1 MPLPSNFAFDTETDR
16 FGDDVLTCMIQVCPI
31 SAGSLD
37 DVSIILGLDCYE
49 RFLDRFEETQYNMD
63 CHMYNLDYEFKW
75 LKHWLGGYEFVPFS
89 QKRLAR
95 GQWTCS
101 SDNMTTYCVKICNR
115 HGKVLKITDDMKRL
129 GGCSMETAGKAVRG
143 SHPDWFMDGVEVKE
157 KADYNTGW
165 FSEDAE
171 DHWDFIRYGTVDA
184 YTQAM
189 IARYIV
195 MNGLDKSL
203 TAASNGFMTAL
214 LGKYQDSGL
223 GESDGKVRRYAR
235 MDFTKHYPP
244 LDREM
249 QDTVERSLLGGFVW
263 GRTGDWRGTFVHLD
277 YSSSYPYEYAY
288 GDLGKGRVIKVDREQ
303 WGMLGDNL
311 LKWYV
316 VSFDFKYKGGP
327 GMPCLSGKDCR
338 GNGRIMAGGWNKK
351 MREGRVEHMLYTES
365 YLREI

>member
-1 MPLPSNFAFDTETDR
+1 
-16 FGDDVLTCMIQVCPI
+16 
-31 SAGSLD
+31 
-37 DVSIILGLDCYE
+37 
-49 RFLDRFEETQYNMD
+49 
-63 CHMYNLDYEFKW
+63 
-75 LKHWLGGYEFVPFS
+75 
-89 QKRLAR
+89 
-95 GQWTCS
+95 
-101 SDNMTTYCVKICNR
+101 
-115 HGKVLKITDDMKRL
+115 
-129 GGCSMETAGKAVRG
+129 
-143 SHPDWFMDGVEVKE
+143 
-157 KADYNTGW
+157 
-165 FSEDAE
+165 
-171 DHWDFIRYGTVDA
+171 
-184 YTQAM
+184 
-189 IARYIV
+189 
-195 MNGLDKSL
+195 
-203 TAASNGFMTAL
+203 
-214 LGKYQDSGL
+214 
-223 GESDGKVRRYAR
+223 